1 MGVGERFMP
10 ACYWYRKPI
19 SMHASIELDNTIY
32 VAINTY
38 NYALMCSIIMGCY
51 STIAVANTKSLKK
64 AGGRYKGTKEC
75 VLDLCQFAT

>member
-1 MGVGERFMP
+1 MP

-64 AGGRYKGTKEC
+64 LGVGIKAQKN
-75 VLDLCQFAT
+75 VF